1 MVKCISF
8 WISFPLFSQYPIK
21 NDNEG
26 VRCQLCLPQ
35 IAGCSHLLTHQSL
48 TFGYLVVYSTESF
61 NCGKKPPLPRI
72 VRGTNTIPGEWPWHV
87 SLKKQGHF
95 CGGSVI
101 SPRWIVTAAH
111 CFDGK
116 DPKDVSIVAGETNLL
131 SGFRVVFPWLS
142 NAVLGRFFFSS
153 FYDWSTKI
161 EPPSRPIRCKTAPD
175 SLLALTFT
183 P

>member
-1 MVKCISF
+1 MWYCALCCMLWYNIEWRRRVLWRNVF
-8 WISFPLFSQYPIK
+8 HFRFRFQLFSQYPIK

-72 VRGTNTIPGEWPWHV
+72 VHGTNTIPGEWPWQV
-87 SLKKQGHF
+87 SLKNKGHF

-111 CFDGK
+111 CFDGE
-116 DPKDVSIVAGETNLL
+116 DPKNVSIVAGETNLL
-131 SGFRVVFPWLS
+131 SGFRVVFP
-142 NAVLGRFFFSS
+142 
-153 FYDWSTKI
+153 
-161 EPPSRPIRCKTAPD
+161 
-175 SLLALTFT
+175 
-183 P
+183 